1 MRGKKLFALVAVAII
16 AVFCVV
22 FTILRSEGTWG
33 TEVVEETIV
42 PEPVVVPE
50 EPIPEISEETF
61 EEIEEV
67 EVQPESFEIIRRG
80 YVVGDAALNA
90 AIGDG
95 SALITYSANV
105 SDSDMEAFI
114 KDQNAL
120 YNLGDSGVSYKI
132 VAPGTIVVDY
142 PEGTDS
148 SIVLSW
154 LEKLVSNAEEYM
166 EKAEE
171 VVELPMEEKTEVP
184 SVEVPVPAA
193 PVMFEPI
200 VETTVV
206 EDDTVAVVD
215 VERPEM
221 RVIVSGGV
229 ATAVDSAGFDYP
241 SLEIGLGFEVGD
253 IAKLGDS
260 VSMGVRT
267 DFILDIVPQSIVI
280 FPYPGSGFFAFSS
293 YGGIASLDV
302 KLMFD
307 FDIGIGNIY
316 LGAGMGGAIGSPWM
330 NRTVNDYLG
339 YGGYSFLYD
348 FFATAT
354 AGIRFDLLPWL
365 SIAIEGDYRFMIGS
379 LKHLLGA
386 RIAVVFSF

>member
-1 MRGKKLFALVAVAII
+1 MRGKKIFALMVVAII
-16 AVFCVV
+16 AVFCIV
-22 FTILRSEGTWG
+22 FTILRFEGAWG
-33 TEVVEETIV
+33 TEVVEETV
-42 PEPVVVPE
+42 VSEPIVVPE
-50 EPIPEISEETF
+50 EPIPEIAEEPF
-61 EEIEEV
+61 EEIEDA

-80 YVVGDAALNA
+80 YVIGDAALNA
-90 AIGDG
+90 TIGDG
-95 SALITYSANV
+95 SALITFSSNV
-105 SDSDMEAFI
+105 SSSDMEAFI

-120 YNLGDSGVSYKI
+120 YDLADSGVSYKI

-142 PEGTDS
+142 PEETDS
-148 SIVLSW
+148 STVLYW
-154 LEKLVSNAEEYM
+154 LEKLIGNAEEYM
-166 EKAEE
+166 EKEEE
-171 VVELPMEEKTEVP
+171 VVELPVEEETPV
-184 SVEVPVPAA
+184 VEVPVVPSA
-193 PVMFEPI
+193 PVMLEPV

-206 EDDTVAVVD
+206 EDDIVAVVD

-229 ATAVDSAGFDYP
+229 ATAIDSAGLDYP
-241 SLEIGLGFEVGD
+241 SLEIGIGFEVGD
-253 IAKLGDS
+253 IAKIGDV

-267 DFILDIVPQSIVI
+267 DFTLDIVPQSIII
-280 FPYPGSGFFAFSS
+280 FPYPESGFFSFSS
-293 YGGIASLDV
+293 YGGIASLDA

-307 FDIGIGNIY
+307 FDIGIGDIY
-316 LGAGMGGAIGSPWM
+316 LGAGMGGAIGSPWI

-348 FFATAT
+348 FFAIAT
-354 AGIRFDLLPWL
+354 AGMRFDFLPWL